1 MMAARGRCP
10 RSQGAGV
17 TMEPDDEFYSPSGF
31 DWGLIASAALTG
43 SYFLAVL
50 VLGTLPEAGSEG
62 LITSAAALA
71 AGAGLGLASF
81 PLALRLLA
89 ERLGSRGR
97 PSSWM
102 GWAAAVGQSASA
114 IGMFLAPDAL
124 APLMQGAGLLF
135 AAWALAVAGCWFA
148 ELPLRRRIVDTAA
161 SASLA
166 CLATAVLVLFGPSA
180 AYAAMSVIPFAAA
193 TYGVHGRS
201 DPSAEDDDAPTGEA
215 PGMPAAAT
223 PAAPG
228 RRAAFAPF
236 FILAVLFYSAAWAL
250 GASFAQGD
258 SPLME
263 MAGLAGAVTAI
274 GLLSLQKARTGFV
287 QDANSA
293 YMPAP
298 LSIAVGFLALALGG
312 QPWALVASALLGA
325 GYGLFFVY
333 FWIVVGNHV
342 QKFEWSPAD
351 ALAKGLSPLFAGLA
365 AGLCL
370 AAAAEATA
378 LEAGTVSTIGMFL
391 VSLGLWTTTRGKV
404 YANEPGEATSVF
416 EASPP
421 ALPECEPVA
430 KDPVDALA
438 DACGLS
444 KRETEITRLIAKGR
458 NVPFICDE
466 LFIAKSTVQTHIKH
480 IYVKTGASTRQE
492 LIDLLENA

>member
-1 MMAARGRCP
+1 
-10 RSQGAGV
+10 
-17 TMEPDDEFYSPSGF
+17 MEPDDESYSPSGF

-50 VLGTLPEAGSEG
+50 VLGTLPEASSGR
-62 LITSAAALA
+62 LIASTAALA

-81 PLALRLLA
+81 PLTLRLLA
-89 ERLGSRGR
+89 ERPGTRGR

-102 GWAAAVGQSASA
+102 GWVAAVGQSASA
-114 IGMFLAPDAL
+114 VGMFLAPDGL
-124 APLMQGAGLLF
+124 APLAQGASLLF
-135 AAWALAVAGCWFA
+135 VTWALAAAGCRFA

-161 SASLA
+161 STSLA
-166 CLATAVLVLFGPSA
+166 CLATTVLVLFGPPA
-180 AYAAMSVIPFAAA
+180 AYAAMSVMPFVAA
-193 TYGVHGRS
+193 TCGARGRS
-201 DPSAEDDDAPTGEA
+201 DPPTEGDDALTGEA
-215 PGMPAAAT
+215 PGMPTAAT
-223 PAAPG
+223 SG
-228 RRAAFAPF
+228 GRAAFAPF

-250 GASFAQGD
+250 GASFAEGD
-258 SPLME
+258 SPFME
-263 MAGLAGAVTAI
+263 MAGLAGAVAAI

-298 LSIAVGFLALALGG
+298 LSIAAGFLALALGG
-312 QPWALVASALLGA
+312 QPWTPVASALLGA

-351 ALAKGLSPLFAGLA
+351 ALAKGLAPLVAGLA

-370 AAAAEATA
+370 TAAAEATD
-378 LEAGTVSTIGMFL
+378 LGTGTVSTIGMFL

-404 YANEPGEATSVF
+404 YANEPGEAASVF
-416 EASPP
+416 EAAPP
-421 ALPECEPVA
+421 ALPECEPAA

-480 IYVKTGASTRQE
+480 IYAKTGASTRQE
-492 LIDLLENA
+492 LIDLLERGSQ